1 MKTWKMALTT
11 LLLGG
16 ALLPAAATT
25 HAASDSDLQGYEL
38 LRNQMDKIGAKITW
52 DSDDQSALVK
62 LKNGLAGTFTAG
74 DKAYR
79 LAGKAGELTTEVQI
93 VGGRMC
99 IPSKL
104 LQDILAENAKF
115 TDPADAIIPY
125 SVTAKG
131 ETAAVEDGEDAADD
145 PAIWL
150 DPKNAAN
157 SKIIATNK
165 GGGVL
170 VYDLSG
176 KELQNYKVGK
186 MNNIDV
192 RYDFQLGGQ
201 KIDIVGATNRSTNTV
216 DLFAL
221 DGETG
226 QLRDIA
232 AEPIKAKM
240 EEVYGFSL
248 YHSLKTDKF
257 YALVLGKEGE
267 FEQYELKD
275 NGKGK
280 IAGKL
285 VREFKLATQSEGM
298 VADDEYGVMYIAEED
313 YAIYKYDAD
322 PEGGTEP
329 LSTVDVADGRRLQDD
344 IEGLTIYY
352 GADGHGYLIASS
364 QGSDSYAVYD
374 REGSNP
380 YITSFTIADGTFTDG
395 TSVTDGIDV
404 LGFGLGELYPYG
416 VFIAQDDSNMDGG
429 KELNQNFKMVDW
441 TQIASGAKT
450 PLLMDNKVD
459 PRLLQNRRTK

>member
-1 MKTWKMALTT
+1 MNNWKTAIAAL
-11 LLLGG
+11 LIAG
-16 ALLPAAATT
+16 AVLPAASSA
-25 HAASDSDLQGYEL
+25 HAASASSLQGYEP
-38 LRNQMDKIGAKITW
+38 LRKQMEQIGASITW
-52 DSDDQSALVK
+52 DSDDKSALVK
-62 LKNGLAGTFTAG
+62 LKNGFAGTFTAG
-74 DKAYR
+74 EKVYR
-79 LAGKAGELTTEVQI
+79 LAGKAGELTDEVRI
-93 VGGRMC
+93 VGGKMY

-104 LQDILAENAKF
+104 LQAILAENAKF
-115 TDPADAIIPY
+115 ADPADAIIPY
-125 SVTAKG
+125 SVAAKA

-150 DPKNAAN
+150 DPKNAAR

-176 KELQNYKVGK
+176 KELQNYKLGK

-192 RYDFQLGGQ
+192 RYDFPLGDG
-201 KIDIVGATNRSTNTV
+201 KVDIVGATNRSTNTI
-216 DLFAL
+216 DLFAF
-221 DGETG
+221 DGATG
-226 QLRDIA
+226 QLADVV

-248 YHSLKTDKF
+248 YHSLQTDKF
-257 YALVLGKEGE
+257 YALALGKEGE

-275 NGKGK
+275 NGKGR

-298 VADDEYGVMYIAEED
+298 VADDEYGLMYIAEED
-313 YAIYKYDAD
+313 YAVYKYDAEPD
-322 PEGGTEP
+322 GGSKP

-352 GADGHGYLIASS
+352 GADGRGYLIASS

-374 REGSNP
+374 REGDND
-380 YITSFTIADGTFTDG
+380 YIASFKIADGPLTDG

-404 LGFGLGELYPYG
+404 LGFGLGEQYPYG
-416 VFIAQDDSNMDGG
+416 VFIAQDDANMNGSN
-429 KELNQNFKMVDW
+429 KLNQNFKMVAW
-441 TQIASGAKT
+441 EQIARGAKT
-450 PLLMDNKVD
+450 PLLLDNQVD
-459 PRLLQNRRTK
+459 PRRLQNRSAK